1 MTEGIRPTKL
11 NIKLI
16 YSNKGRIFTEMEEIF
31 YYTGCNLDCNRDC
44 SLGCN
49 LCCNSTV
56 FVCTIASE
64 MKEGI
69 HANANDI
76 RLFV

>member
-1 MTEGIRPTKL
+1 
-11 NIKLI
+11 
-16 YSNKGRIFTEMEEIF
+16 MEEMF